1 LNDRLDRLE
10 SLVAQLSEQVQSLE
24 KRLGALESGSV
35 SLLARESERIGGV
48 AEGATTVATL
58 GGRAQANDPIAV
70 LSLIG
75 RLFLVLAGGFFLR
88 AMTEAGLL
96 APPVG
101 ITAAFVYSI
110 VWLYMAD
117 RAGGRGQVVSAAFH
131 AAAFALVAFPLVVEA
146 TTRFKVLPAAGAALV
161 LALLTAALVWT
172 AWHRR
177 LQAAAW
183 IAIAAAL
190 PTSVVLLLKTGQ
202 VLSFALQPVALGVA
216 TLWLGYLLGWKGIR
230 WPVALVAN
238 LVVAGLALRALMP
251 QHADAVQAAVLM
263 QWALLL
269 AYAAG
274 IAVLTVVRRQSIG
287 WFEAVQSGLV
297 LVVSVGG
304 TILLAGSGG
313 PRATSMGLLALVLG
327 VACYAL
333 LYAIFEKRPDSERN
347 VYFYSSLALVLVVV
361 GMPLLVAGPW
371 PGLVFAVLAVTA
383 AVLWAKAGRLYSLLH
398 GAGYLAAAVV
408 VSGGLVYGV
417 ETLLKAPDKPWQL
430 PNPVEVVVL
439 VAAVA
444 CAWYAAA
451 RPAPEGGALASSLR
465 VVVVLACA
473 WVAAECLTGW
483 LAPVTVG
490 IGDEDIEPGALA
502 TLRTVVLALGT
513 LVVAWIG
520 RHARFREWAW
530 LVYPLLVVIGL
541 KMIAQ
546 DFGQSR
552 PATLFIALA
561 LYGAALI
568 VAPRLRRRRRG
579 ETDCRAAGL
588 EGEPAT

>member
-1 LNDRLDRLE
+1 VDDRLDRLE
-10 SLVAQLSEQVQSLE
+10 NLVAQMSARVQSLE
-24 KRLGALESGSV
+24 KRLGVLESSGV
-35 SLLARESERIGGV
+35 GV
-48 AEGATTVATL
+48 AFGGGEQPFPGAGEATAVKTL
-58 GGRAQANDPIAV
+58 GERAQANDPIAV

-96 APPVG
+96 IPQVG
-101 ITAAFVYSI
+101 ITSAFAYSL

-117 RAGGRGQVVSAAFH
+117 RGGGRGQVVSASFH

-146 TTRFKVLPAAGAALV
+146 TTRFHVLPAAGAAVVLV
-161 LALLTAALVWT
+161 LLTAAIVWV

-183 IAIAAAL
+183 IAVAAAL
-190 PTSVVLLLKTGQ
+190 PTSVVLLLKTGH

-216 TLWLGYLLGWKGIR
+216 TLWLGHLFGWNGIR

-238 LVVAGLALRALMP
+238 LVVVGLALRALMP
-251 QHADAVQAAVLM
+251 QHPDAVQVAVLM
-263 QWALLL
+263 QWALLIG
-269 AYAAG
+269 YAAG
-274 IAVLTVVRRQSIG
+274 IAVLTVARRQRIG
-287 WFEAVQSGLV
+287 WFEAVQSALV

-304 TILLAGSGG
+304 TILLAGAGG
-313 PRATSMGLLALVLG
+313 PRATAMGLLTLALG
-327 VACYAL
+327 VTCYGL
-333 LYAIFEKRPDSERN
+333 LYLVFEKRPDSERG
-347 VYFYSSLALVLVVV
+347 VYFYSSLALVLVVI

-417 ETLLKAPDKPWQL
+417 EALVGTPDEPWRL
-430 PNPVEVVVL
+430 PNAVEVVVL
-439 VAAVA
+439 AASIA
-444 CAWYAAA
+444 CAWYVAA
-451 RPAPEGGALASSLR
+451 RPAPEGGALASGLR

-473 WVAAECLTGW
+473 WVATECLTGW
-483 LAPVTVG
+483 FAPVTVG
-490 IGDEDIEPGALA
+490 RGDEAIEPGALA

-520 RHARFREWAW
+520 RHARFKEWAW

-568 VAPRLRRRRRG
+568 VAPRLRRRRRKSAESRSG
-579 ETDCRAAGL
+579 NL

>member
-1 LNDRLDRLE
+1 MNDRLDRLE
-10 SLVAQLSEQVQSLE
+10 GLVAQLGEQVQLLE
-24 KRLGALESGSV
+24 KRLGALESGGV
-35 SLLARESERIGGV
+35 GVTARESSASGQTTGGARV
-48 AEGATTVATL
+48 LKAR
-58 GGRAQANDPIAV
+58 GGSDQANDPIAV

-96 APPVG
+96 IPPAG
-101 ITAAFVYSI
+101 ISSAFVYSL

-146 TTRFKVLPAAGAALV
+146 TTRFRVLPSSGAALV
-161 LALLTAALVWT
+161 LALLTAALVWV

-183 IAIAAAL
+183 IAVAAAL
-190 PTSVVLLLKTGQ
+190 PTSVVLLLKTGH

-216 TLWLGYLLGWKGIR
+216 TLWLGYLFGWRGIR
-230 WPVALVAN
+230 WPVALVVN

-251 QHADAVQAAVLM
+251 QHPDAVQVAVLM
-263 QWALLL
+263 QWALLI

-274 IAVLTVVRRQSIG
+274 IAVLTVVRGQSIG
-287 WFEAVQSGLV
+287 WFEAVQSALV
-297 LVVSVGG
+297 LVLSVGG

-313 PRATSMGLLALVLG
+313 PRATAMGLLTLLLG
-327 VACYAL
+327 AACYGL
-333 LYAIFEKRPDSERN
+333 LYVVFEKRPDSERN
-347 VYFYSSLALVLVVV
+347 VYFYSSLALVLVIL
-361 GMPLLVAGPW
+361 GMPLLLAGPW
-371 PGLVFAVLAVTA
+371 PGLVFAVLAVA
-383 AVLWAKAGRLYSLLH
+383 AAILWARAGRLYSLLH
-398 GAGYLAAAVV
+398 GAGYLSAAVV

-417 ETLLKAPDKPWQL
+417 AALVAAPAETWQL
-430 PNPVEVVVL
+430 PNAVEVVVF
-439 VAAVA
+439 VASVA
-444 CAWYAAA
+444 CAWYVAV
-451 RPAPEGGALASSLR
+451 RPAPEGGTLGSVLR
-465 VVVVLACA
+465 LVVVLACTWA
-473 WVAAECLTGW
+473 AAECLTGW

-490 IGDEDIEPGALA
+490 LGDGEIEPGALA

-520 RHARFREWAW
+520 RHERFKEWAW
-530 LVYPLLVVIGL
+530 LVYPMLVVIGL

-568 VAPRLRRRRRG
+568 LAPRLRRRRRKHA
-579 ETDCRAAGL
+579 EPKAAGL

>member
-10 SLVAQLSEQVQSLE
+10 SLVAQLAEQVQSLE

-35 SLLARESERIGGV
+35 SLLAGDGEGAAGE
-48 AEGATTVATL
+48 AEGATTVGTP
-58 GGRAQANDPIAV
+58 GGRAQASDPIAV
-70 LSLIG
+70 LSLVG

-101 ITAAFVYSI
+101 ITSAFVYSI
-110 VWLYMAD
+110 IWLYMAD

-146 TTRFKVLPAAGAALV
+146 TTRFQVLPAAGAALV
-161 LALLTAALVWT
+161 LGLLTAALVWV

-190 PTSVVLLLKTGQ
+190 PTSVVLLLKTGHI
-202 VLSFALQPVALGVA
+202 LSFALQPVALGVA

-251 QHADAVQAAVLM
+251 QHPDAVQVAVLM
-263 QWALLL
+263 QWALLI

-287 WFEAVQSGLV
+287 WFEAVQSAVV

-313 PRATSMGLLALVLG
+313 PRATAMGLLALVLG
-327 VACYAL
+327 AACYGL
-333 LYAIFEKRPDSERN
+333 LYAVFEKRPDAERN
-347 VYFYSSLALVLVVV
+347 VYFYSSLALVLVIV

-383 AVLWAKAGRLYSLLH
+383 AVLWARAGRLYSLLH

-417 ETLLKAPDKPWQL
+417 ETLLRAPDETWQL

-444 CAWYAAA
+444 CAWYVAA
-451 RPAPEGGALASSLR
+451 RPAPEGGALASGLR

-490 IGDEDIEPGALA
+490 LGREDIEPGALA

-520 RHARFREWAW
+520 RHERFKEWAW

-568 VAPRLRRRRRG
+568 VAPRLRRRRRR
-579 ETDCRAAGL
+579 ETKSRAAGL